1 MPISLTL
8 LPATLLATLLPLVGL
23 LDAIDPER
31 IIKDF
36 GTLAVLLIV
45 FAESG
50 LFFGFFLPG
59 DSLLILAGYFSS
71 TGDLWPIGA
80 LLPAL
85 FLAAVAGDQVGYL
98 FGRKVG
104 PAIFKRP
111 DSRFFKQ
118 DNVDRAK
125 TYFDKHGSKA
135 IVMARFIPV
144 VRTFTPIV
152 AGVSN
157 MQYRTFVTFN
167 IVGAFLWAVGVTS
180 LGYFFGERFEGAL
193 PIVIG
198 VVIVISVV
206 PVLFELRK
214 ARREAAEHR
223 AADAA

>member
-1 MPISLTL
+1 MR
-8 LPATLLATLLPLVGL
+8 ANVLAL
-23 LDAIDPER
+23 LDAIDPEK

-71 TGDLWPIGA
+71 TGDLWPIQA

-85 FLAAVAGDQVGYL
+85 FLAAFAGDQVGYV

-104 PAIFKRP
+104 PSIFKRP

-135 IVMARFIPV
+135 IVMARFVPV

-157 MQYRTFVTFN
+157 MHYRTFVMFN
-167 IVGAFLWAVGVTS
+167 AVGAFLWAVGVTTI
-180 LGYFFGERFEGAL
+180 GYFFGKRFEDQL
-193 PIVIG
+193 PLVIG
-198 VVIVISVV
+198 IVIVISVV
-206 PVLFELRK
+206 PMVFEMHK
-214 ARREAAEHR
+214 ARKEAAEHR
-223 AADAA
+223 AAAPATEPEQA